1 MSFDTLRRLALVV
14 CLAVLLTVAL
24 SWQLQAS
31 TLRSGGAITQVSP
44 ISPVHR
50 FCWLPLILVPHAPD
64 FDLNGLSE

>member
-1 MSFDTLRRLALVV
+1 MSLDTLRRLALVV

-31 TLRSGGAITQVSP
+31 TLGPGGVITQVSP

-50 FCWLPLILVPHAPD
+50 FRWLPLMLVPYAP
-64 FDLNGLSE
+64 LKP